1 MELKRVVFHTTRLSD
16 GRPVA
21 RDKPA
26 ADYACARMESM
37 DCFGARWSEWL
48 VGFSHVWQS
57 VRAHEPTR
65 RTVPHAHMAVIEHGR
80 TFVQRERSC
89 GKQESRHTRSVGST
103 LAHPLTSEHDCRYS
117 TEKGMQSDHGLRAR
131 APDTAQ
137 PIRPSRLP
145 QLPEAAR
152 KPLWVSRNAPHPGPE
167 SLGLRRASQAS
178 PLVRKEVVVKLG
190 WGTLG
195 FQVLTP
201 TPSSPW
207 LPTTRGDD
215 LGATICPPACLAPRC
230 DCDPRCQATAT
241 WTFLVRRRKEGYP
254 LTHSY
259 QAVAGTCAGRDAL
272 VPGSRQP
279 PTPHL
284 QLPPAASPADRDG

>member
-1 MELKRVVFHTTRLSD
+1 VSARAGSN
-16 GRPVA
+16 GRGTNGREV
-21 RDKPA
+21 
-26 ADYACARMESM
+26 
-37 DCFGARWSEWL
+37 
-48 VGFSHVWQS
+48 SHS
-57 VRAHEPTR
+57 L
-65 RTVPHAHMAVIEHGR
+65 
-80 TFVQRERSC
+80 
-89 GKQESRHTRSVGST
+89 TRSRRSMGEGSECRVPWTERARTRHGST
-103 LAHPLTSEHDCRYS
+103 DPAVPI
-117 TEKGMQSDHGLRAR
+117 
-131 APDTAQ
+131 APA
-137 PIRPSRLP
+137 PGGG
-145 QLPEAAR
+145 PE
-152 KPLWVSRNAPHPGPE
+152 PLWVSRNAPHPGPE

-201 TPSSPW
+201 TPSSSW

-215 LGATICPPACLAPRC
+215 LGATCCPPACLAPRC
-230 DCDPRCQATAT
+230 DCVPRCQATAA
-241 WTFLVRRRKEGYP
+241 WTFLVRRREAGCP

>member
-1 MELKRVVFHTTRLSD
+1 MA
-16 GRPVA
+16 P
-21 RDKPA
+21 
-26 ADYACARMESM
+26 
-37 DCFGARWSEWL
+37 
-48 VGFSHVWQS
+48 
-57 VRAHEPTR
+57 RAHL
-65 RTVPHAHMAVIEHGR
+65 AVIGHGR

-89 GKQESRHTRSVGST
+89 GQQESGHTWSVSSA

-117 TEKGMQSDHGLRAR
+117 TEKGMQSDHGLSAR

-145 QLPEAAR
+145 PLPEAAR

-201 TPSSPW
+201 TPSSSW

-215 LGATICPPACLAPRC
+215 LGATCCPPACLAPRC
-230 DCDPRCQATAT
+230 DCVPRCQATAA
-241 WTFLVRRRKEGYP
+241 WTFLVRRREAGCP

-259 QAVAGTCAGRDAL
+259 QAVAGTCAGKPSATN
-272 VPGSRQP
+272 
-279 PTPHL
+279 PTPATPSRSFTCGPRRLAVAFLTQFINRHCLQALTSNPRRLCSRLPVVQHL
-284 QLPPAASPADRDG
+284 A